1 MVRKLLVLCFLG
13 LLGLMIQ
20 AGTGF
25 GEVDEKA
32 VRFKVEG
39 YKYYHGEGKPKNYAK
54 ALRMYK
60 AAALRGDSEA
70 QFILGGMLYRGI
82 GADKNEREAFK
93 WLLKAAQQGKTS
105 TESMQILGSMYLRGS
120 GVPQSYSEA
129 KKWLT
134 PAAQKGNMAAVND
147 LAFVYYNGLDGEQ
160 DFKKALQLYLQAA
173 QQGDSLAQA
182 NVGMMYANGIGT
194 DIDRA
199 TGYAWYSLAASQGNT
214 TARIGRNALMAEM
227 SWEELNEAQAISVA
241 LYQQIERVQ
250 EQSE

>member
-1 MVRKLLVLCFLG
+1 MLG
-13 LLGLMIQ
+13 LFCFMMQ
-20 AGTGF
+20 TGTGF
-25 GEVDEKA
+25 GEVDEKTI
-32 VRFKVEG
+32 RYKVEG

-70 QFILGGMLYRGI
+70 QYILGGMLYKGI
-82 GADKNEREAFK
+82 GTDKNEREAFK
-93 WLLKAAQQGKTS
+93 WLLKAAQQGKYS

-134 PAAQKGNMAAVND
+134 PAAQQGNMAAVND
-147 LAFVYYNGLDGEQ
+147 LAFMYYNGLDCEQ

-173 QQGDSLAQA
+173 RQGDSVAQA

-194 DIDRA
+194 DVDRA

-214 TARIGRNALMAEM
+214 TARLGRNSLMAEM

-241 LYQQIERVQ
+241 LYQQIEQVQ
-250 EQSE
+250 KQSE